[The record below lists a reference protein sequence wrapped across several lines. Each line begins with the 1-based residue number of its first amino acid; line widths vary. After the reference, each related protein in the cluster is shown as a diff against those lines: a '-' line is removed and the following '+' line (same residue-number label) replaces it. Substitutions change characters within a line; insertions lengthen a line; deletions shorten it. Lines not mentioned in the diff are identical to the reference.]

1 MRWDEFFVAELTY
14 LRLINIHMLTRI
26 YPGKECVPSPAKVG
40 RSCRSVPLLIGI
52 CWIGLIH
59 GECRSALAQVAPDKS
74 SPEKNLAETSSGPL
88 HGSPW
93 RSSEA
98 PRIELQSGQP
108 DVVILFDKNR
118 HFDPNRE
125 VRYRLIGY
133 DSEWRN
139 SPFPAAHYSQ
149 LTPGVYQLE
158 VQERKGGSEQWLSR
172 VVTLSVG
179 EKPEI
184 YQSWYFYLGL
194 VLLAI
199 ILPAYLYR
207 RRVQMMKGHIGIVL
221 EERNR
226 IARECHDTLMA
237 GFAAISWQLEAT
249 AKLFHDGD
257 LDATPAAKSCE
268 LARSMVAHCQAEAR
282 RIIWDLR
289 DSDEITNVLSQ
300 ALARTL
306 AANHLRESIATVLD
320 VEGEEPSLPP
330 GCVHHLVSI
339 GQEAI
344 TNAIRHAAPSSITVH
359 LKYESDALNLSIR
372 DNGRGFLSSERSISR
387 HGHFGIAVME
397 ERTRKLGGTFRLQT
411 SVGNGTEVNVWVPF
425 NAMQQPVNQE
435 HHVIRWIG
443 I

>member
-1 MRWDEFFVAELTY
+1 MACCSVLGQSKQPSAPVTY
-14 LRLINIHMLTRI
+14 I
-26 YPGKECVPSPAKVG
+26 A
-40 RSCRSVPLLIGI
+40 
-52 CWIGLIH
+52 
-59 GECRSALAQVAPDKS
+59 DK
-74 SPEKNLAETSSGPL
+74 KNDSLQQI
-88 HGSPW
+88 SPW
-93 RSSEA
+93 PANSSD
-98 PRIELQSGQP
+98 IEVPHITLEGGRP
-108 DVVILFDKNR
+108 DIVILFDKNSPY
-118 HFDPNRE
+118 DPTQNE

-133 DSEWRN
+133 DTEWRN
-139 SPFPAAHYSQ
+139 TPFPAHYSQ
-149 LTPGVYQLE
+149 LTPGIYRLE
-158 VQERKGGSEQWLSR
+158 VQERKGGSDEWLSR

-179 EKPEI
+179 PKPEI
-184 YQSWYFYLGL
+184 YQTWYFYLAL
-194 VLLAI
+194 VLFAI

-207 RRVQMMKGHIGIVL
+207 RRVQMIKGHIGVVL

-257 LDATPAAKSCE
+257 LAATPAAKSCE
-268 LARSMVAHCQAEAR
+268 LARSMVSHCQAEAR

-306 AANHLRESIATVLD
+306 SANHLRESIATVLD
-320 VEGEEPSLPP
+320 VEGDEPSLPP
-330 GCVHHLVSI
+330 GCVHHLVCI

-344 TNAIRHAAPSSITVH
+344 TNAIRHATPTSITVR

-372 DNGRGFLSSERSISR
+372 DNGNGFPSSDRITSR

-411 SVGNGTEVNVWVPF
+411 SVGGGTEVNVYVPF
-425 NAMQQPVNQE
+425 NALQQPVNQE